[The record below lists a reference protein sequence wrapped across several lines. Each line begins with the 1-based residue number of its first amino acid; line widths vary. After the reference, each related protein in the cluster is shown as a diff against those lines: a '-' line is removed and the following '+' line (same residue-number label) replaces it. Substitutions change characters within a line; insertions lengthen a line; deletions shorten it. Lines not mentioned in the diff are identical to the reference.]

1 MSELKEVSV
10 SGQIDGQKLFH
21 GLSASAQGMKTAW
34 CRSSG
39 IKITARCPS
48 GVANTA
54 RRQQLTQMLN
64 KYLAEQYPLKANQDQ
79 TRMDTMVSW
88 NGLIDKMV
96 TFTVKVKLSQ
106 EEKEKILSKIKRLI
120 LKPEK

>member
-1 MSELKEVSV
+1 MSEVKLSV
-10 SGQIDGQKLFH
+10 CGQIDGQKLFH

-34 CRSSG
+34 CR
-39 IKITARCPS
+39 PS
-48 GVANTA
+48 GNGNTA

-64 KYLAEQYPLKANQDQ
+64 KYLVEQYPIKADQDK

-88 NGLIDKMV
+88 TGMIEEKV
-96 TFTVKVKLSQ
+96 TFTVSNKVKLTE
-106 EEKEKILSKIKRLI
+106 EEKEKILWKIKRSI

>member
-1 MSELKEVSV
+1 MSEVKEVSV

-34 CRSSG
+34 CR
-39 IKITARCPS
+39 PS
-48 GVANTA
+48 GNGNSA

-64 KYLAEQYPLKANQDQ
+64 KYLVEQYPLKVDQ
-79 TRMDTMVSW
+79 EKTRMDTMVSW
-88 NGLIDKMV
+88 KGVIDEKV
-96 TFTVKVKLSQ
+96 TFTVKGKMST
-106 EEKEKILSKIKRLI
+106 EEKEKILNKIKRSI